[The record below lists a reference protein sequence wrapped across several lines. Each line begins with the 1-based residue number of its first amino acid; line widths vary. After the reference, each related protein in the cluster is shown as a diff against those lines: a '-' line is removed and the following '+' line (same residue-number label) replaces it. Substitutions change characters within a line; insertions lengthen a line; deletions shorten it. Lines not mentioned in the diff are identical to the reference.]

1 MASVLY
7 VDDDEAVGRVISR
20 QLSSRGH
27 EVRVASS
34 IAAAQRSVSGSRFD
48 GVLVD
53 IWLGDGTAFDFFAW
67 LQDHHPAMIKRVA
80 FITGDVTGEVP
91 VESGDSRALSTL
103 GCPVFGKP
111 MDVGGVSR
119 LLDSWTD
126 RA

>member
-20 QLSSRGH
+20 QLQARGH
-27 EVRVASS
+27 NVRVAGS
-34 IAAAQRSVSGSRFD
+34 IAEAQRIVVAGRPD
-48 GVLVD
+48 GVLLD

-67 LQDHHPAMIKRVA
+67 LQDNFPTMIKRVA
-80 FITGDVTGEVP
+80 FITGDVTGEYP
-91 VESGDSRALSTL
+91 IESGNARSLSTL

-111 MDVGGVSR
+111 MDVGGVSQ